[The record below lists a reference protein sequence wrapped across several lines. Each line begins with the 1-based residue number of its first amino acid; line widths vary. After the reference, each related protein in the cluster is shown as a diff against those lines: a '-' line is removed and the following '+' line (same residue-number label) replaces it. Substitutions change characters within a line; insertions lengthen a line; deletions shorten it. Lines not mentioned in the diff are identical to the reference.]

1 MYFNQDVIKIIKI
14 IKIKKSKNVLWVNK
28 KKENIKN
35 KYKVYMKFNQDV
47 IKNYVNK

>member
-1 MYFNQDVIKIIKI
+1 MFWEY
-14 IKIKKSKNVLWVNK
+14 K

>member
-1 MYFNQDVIKIIKI
+1 MYFKQDVIKLCIF
-14 IKIKKSKNVLWVNK
+14 KKCKNVLWVNK